1 MPQSERADKLTY
13 ETRVTAVLA
22 LMARGWGAPRIVESV
37 RKSWDL
43 GQAQAYNYIRT
54 AKRRIAKI
62 TEHKREHLLGEILS
76 RHDDLRDKGYA
87 GSDHRLVLELD
98 KEDAKLLGLYPPTKI
113 APTDPTGQHEY
124 AALSDDERAK
134 RVAALLKRAKE
145 D

>member
-1 MPQSERADKLTY
+1 MAKKADKLTY

-22 LMARGWGAPRIVESV
+22 LMARGWGAPRIVENV

-43 GQAQAYNYIRT
+43 EQAQAYNYIRT
-54 AKRRIAKI
+54 AKRRIAKLQD
-62 TEHKREHLLGEILS
+62 HKSRHLIGEILA
-76 RHDDLRDKGYA
+76 RRDDLRDKAYA
-87 GSDHRLVLELD
+87 NSDYRLVLELD

-134 RVAALLKRAKE
+134 RIAALLQRVKE